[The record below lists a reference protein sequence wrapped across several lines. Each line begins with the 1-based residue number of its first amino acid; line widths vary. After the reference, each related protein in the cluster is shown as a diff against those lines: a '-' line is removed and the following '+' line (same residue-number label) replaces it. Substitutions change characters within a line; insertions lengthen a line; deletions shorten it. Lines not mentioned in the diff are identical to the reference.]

1 MTHLRLTAKTRDVST
16 VDPEAV
22 EPEASDELPRWFGHF
37 FLYDQ
42 IGEGGMARIYLAR
55 SQTELGAERQVAVK
69 QILPMLSRSESFGR
83 KLIEDAK
90 LCSQLSH
97 GNIVQVMD
105 LGREDGLLYI
115 AMEYVEGFDLRE
127 LLRRCSRGRISLPI
141 EFSLAVVI
149 ETLRALDFA
158 HRLGDESGKP
168 LGIVH
173 RDVSPSNILLSFEGE
188 VKLCD
193 FGIARALSAEP
204 SADDEPAGKSGYMS
218 PEAALGKELD
228 GRADVFCVGIILWE
242 LLAGR
247 RLYKAPKGSAPS
259 LERAALAEIP
269 SLPIRGLAQETQLHE
284 IVMRSLSR
292 AVDERY
298 ASAHDM
304 LEDLERYAEEA
315 ELAASPLRFRDWL
328 NEHFGRDIVAQ
339 RRARERHA
347 RELLDSLPPRSPGRT
362 SSPSFPPLDQ
372 PLGVVSAPAT
382 AGGFATHSKTA
393 SAPAAAAVAVL
404 LLAVASLAYIFV

>member
-1 MTHLRLTAKTRDVST
+1 
-16 VDPEAV
+16 
-22 EPEASDELPRWFGHF
+22 
-37 FLYDQ
+37 
-42 IGEGGMARIYLAR
+42 MARIYLAR
-55 SQTELGAERQVAVK
+55 SQTELGADRQVAVK
-69 QILPMLSRSESFGR
+69 QILPMLSESESFGR
-83 KLIEDAK
+83 KLIEEAK

-105 LGREDGLLYI
+105 LGREEGLLYI

-149 ETLRALDFA
+149 ETLRALDYA
-158 HRLGDESGKP
+158 HRACDESGQP
-168 LGIVH
+168 LAIVH

-193 FGIARALSAEP
+193 FGIARAMASDSAT
-204 SADDEPAGKSGYMS
+204 ADEPAGKSGYMS
-218 PEAALGKELD
+218 PEAALGQELD
-228 GRADVFCVGIILWE
+228 CRADVFCVGIILWE

-269 SLPIRGLAQETQLHE
+269 PLPVRGLTQETQLHE
-284 IVMRSLSR
+284 IVKRALSR
-292 AVDERY
+292 DVADRY
-298 ASAHDM
+298 LSAREM
-304 LEDLERYAEEA
+304 LEDLENYA
-315 ELAASPLRFRDWL
+315 ELAGLDASPLRFRDWL

-339 RRARERHA
+339 RRSRERHA
-347 RELLDSLPPRSPGRT
+347 RDLLDSQPPRSPRRAP
-362 SSPSFPPLDQ
+362 SSAAIENPTRADSVAVPGALPPQSRGAL
-372 PLGVVSAPAT
+372 APV
-382 AGGFATHSKTA
+382 
-393 SAPAAAAVAVL
+393 AAVVAVL